1 MLNLQFGR
9 RLDHWPAFLADAV
22 LDDTIFEVLP
32 GLRDGRRLRAAA
44 LDMARAADADWI
56 RHAILVL
63 EKPQI
68 TPARLREEWAGARS
82 VFRPDIADR
91 LSLAMRYDE
100 TWDGIPSAPDARQ
113 QTAIEE
119 ILNREGAG
127 RPFHS
132 RGRVD
137 ATYEILRI
145 LIHQWMRHLGPV
157 TVTWLMTVSGY
168 SYPTVA
174 KAVDQLAPSLERYPR
189 GLKLK
194 QFPRDEWAR
203 LLAVSD
209 DVRRTVRFVDRSGQ
223 PRSPRSLLRRLG
235 QLERSDIA
243 VGGVWGAGHYDPEI
257 DLVGSPRL
265 DLSLHTSRADPDYG
279 FVEQLDPGLERSTNR
294 HEGAALVVHLV
305 RRHESFFESSTDG
318 PPWADPVECLLD
330 LHEAR
335 LESQARDFLQSFSR
349 NEART

>member
-1 MLNLQFGR
+1 MLNLQFRR
-9 RLDHWPAFLADAV
+9 RLDHWPIFLADAV
-22 LDDTIFEVLP
+22 LDDTIFEALP

-44 LDMARAADADWI
+44 LDMARAADADWV

-63 EKPQI
+63 DRPRI

-82 VFRPDIADR
+82 VFRPDIASR
-91 LSLAMRYDE
+91 LSLVMRYDKA
-100 TWDGIPSAPDARQ
+100 WDGIPNAPDVRQ
-113 QTAIEE
+113 QAAIEQ
-119 ILNREGAG
+119 ILNHEGA
-127 RPFHS
+127 RRSFPS

-137 ATYEILRI
+137 AAHEILRI

-157 TVTWLMTVSGY
+157 TIAWLMTVSGY

-174 KAVDQLAPSLERYPR
+174 KAVDKLASSIQRYPR
-189 GLKLK
+189 GLELK

-223 PRSPRSLLRRLG
+223 PRSPGSLLRRLG
-235 QLERSDIA
+235 ELERSDIA
-243 VGGVWGAGHYDPEI
+243 VGGVWGAGHYDPAL
-257 DLVGSPRL
+257 DLVGNSRL
-265 DLSLHTSRADPDYG
+265 DLSLHTRRASPDYG
-279 FVEQLDPGLERSTNR
+279 FVGQLDPGLERATGR
-294 HEGAALVVHLV
+294 QEGAALVVHLV
-305 RRHESFFESSTDG
+305 RRRESFFELSTDG

-335 LESQARDFLQSFSR
+335 LESQARDFLRVFSR